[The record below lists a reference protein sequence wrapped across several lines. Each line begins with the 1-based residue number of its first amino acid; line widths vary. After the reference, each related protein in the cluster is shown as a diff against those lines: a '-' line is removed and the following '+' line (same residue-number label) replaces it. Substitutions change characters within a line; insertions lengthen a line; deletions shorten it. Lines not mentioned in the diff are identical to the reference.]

1 MMNKNVRFLKTDPKA
16 RWQGYWFYFNEG
28 FCWTNVLMPTN
39 DESKYIKCRLKVKSV
54 NDVASMS
61 LYNKYDNTN
70 NAYFVAL
77 LNSSFMYNYLKEFVN
92 NTVNLQ
98 INDFRQLPIIIPT
111 ISQLDQLTEITMR
124 AKNLRMTGSD
134 TIALQEL
141 QKQLEEI
148 VNNMYF

>member
-1 MMNKNVRFLKTDPKA
+1 MNKNVRFLKTDPKA
-16 RWQGYWFYFNEG
+16 RWQGYLFYFNEG

-134 TIALQEL
+134 TIALQDL